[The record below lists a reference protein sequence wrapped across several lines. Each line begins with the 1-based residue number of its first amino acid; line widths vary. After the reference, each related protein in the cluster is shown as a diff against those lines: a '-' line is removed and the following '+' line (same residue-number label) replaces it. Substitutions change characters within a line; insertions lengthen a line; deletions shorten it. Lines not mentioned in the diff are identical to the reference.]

1 MSESIYVKKGDR
13 ITAKW
18 LRAKLVALSGAQPKA
33 GAREMVVSGVV
44 RHIRTDR
51 PDPPCS
57 VRIYVETDDKSGAV
71 CEKCGVPE
79 VAVDPLHVTSHEPA

>member
-13 ITAKW
+13 ITARW
-18 LRAKLVALSGAQPKA
+18 LKTKLSSLAGMQAKSGAK
-33 GAREMVVSGVV
+33 EVSVSGVV

-51 PDPPCS
+51 PEPPCV

-71 CEKCGVPE
+71 CEECGVPE
-79 VAVDPLHVTSHEPA
+79 VEVDPLHVTSHDPA